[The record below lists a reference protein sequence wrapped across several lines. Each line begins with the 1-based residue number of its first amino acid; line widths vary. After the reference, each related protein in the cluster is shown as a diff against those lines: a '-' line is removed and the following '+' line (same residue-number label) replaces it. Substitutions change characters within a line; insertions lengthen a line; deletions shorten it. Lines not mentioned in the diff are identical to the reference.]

1 MLLKRTQYYSDTHTS
16 DSFSFYVVSQFSSSH
31 CMIAIF
37 LSFAQMKWS
46 ILDTSE
52 NKLTHTFLLPWHYS
66 LAIAENC
73 DSSLESKHQMKLLGF
88 FSGTDIHNHS
98 SKYGPDGTYPRA
110 TRSKQASKNIF
121 LKKIDLL
128 IF

>member
-1 MLLKRTQYYSDTHTS
+1 MLLKQTQYCSDIHTS
-16 DSFSFYVVSQFSSSH
+16 DSFSFYVVSRFSFSH

-37 LSFAQMKWS
+37 LTFSQIKQS

-73 DSSLESKHQMKLLGF
+73 DSSLESKHQMKILDF
-88 FSGTDIHNHS
+88 FFLVLNDIDNHS

-110 TRSKQASKNIF
+110 TRSKKASK
-121 LKKIDLL
+121 KKIVD
-128 IF
+128 F